1 MKKIKSH
8 IFRGK
13 RYKIIINEIDD
24 GILKL
29 SPKCK
34 GLCDAP
40 NTRSKSINLSREL
53 SGIDL
58 IKVAIDEGIHACCW
72 DLDNKA
78 VDEMSESISKFLY
91 RLGVRYVT
99 DKNI

>member
-1 MKKIKSH
+1 MNKIKSH

-13 RYKIIINEIDD
+13 RYKIIIGKIDK

-29 SPKCK
+29 NPRCR

-40 NTRSKSINLSREL
+40 NTKDKTINLDSKL

-58 IKVAIDEGIHACCW
+58 MKVAIDEGIHACCW
-72 DLDNKA
+72 DLNNTT
-78 VDEMSESISKFLY
+78 VDEMSDSISKFLY
-91 RLGVRYVT
+91 RLGAKDIT
-99 DKNI
+99 GLT

>member
-1 MKKIKSH
+1 MQKIKSH

-13 RYKIIINEIDD
+13 KYKIIIGEIDND
-24 GILKL
+24 VLEL
-29 SPKCK
+29 EPRCK

-40 NTRSKSINLSREL
+40 NTRGKSITLSSKL

-72 DLDNKA
+72 DLDNTT

-91 RLGVRYVT
+91 RLGVR
-99 DKNI
+99 DI